1 MEGNPSLKPHFE
13 VCQTRLE
20 NFCKAE
26 KLTSTSFGQLMGH
39 FYRRYQDLKN
49 QVCTLLEFGD
59 SADSCL
65 QECKFQLSAFEESCG
80 KIMEARVDLI
90 ALFNAVSKAD
100 HSHLK
105 TKESLMKIFSP
116 LNLSM
121 DRQESLARTVQ
132 QMQNNAKVRYNQAI
146 FIVKVEP
153 AKKGKPTSYKV
164 TNHQV
169 SMSLF
174 SRHMALLQIVF
185 PKKKLFRK
193 QRTDVWS
200 YRMMFPLV
208 PLDKVSIHSVPETEK
223 CIDVL
228 LPSQINKVFSAIFHR
243 ATHQGG

>member
-1 MEGNPSLKPHFE
+1 
-13 VCQTRLE
+13 
-20 NFCKAE
+20 
-26 KLTSTSFGQLMGH
+26 MGH
-39 FYRRYQDLKN
+39 FYRRYQDIKN
-49 QVCTLLEFGD
+49 QVCSLLEFSGATD
-59 SADSCL
+59 AVL
-65 QECKFQLSAFEESCG
+65 QECKFQLSSFEESCG

-105 TKESLMKIFSP
+105 TKESLMKVFSP

-153 AKKGKPTSYKV
+153 AKKGKPTTFKV
-164 TNHQV
+164 TKHQV
-169 SMSLF
+169 SLSLF
-174 SRHMALLQIVF
+174 SRHLALLQIVF
-185 PKKKLFRK
+185 PKKKWFQK
-193 QRTDVWS
+193 AKTDVWS

-223 CIDVL
+223 CTPWASL
-228 LPSQINKVFSAIFHR
+228 
-243 ATHQGG
+243 